1 MTAKIVRLP
10 VEKSLAASREHGWAQ
25 EKAEDLL
32 FWIQALARAGVGTEN
47 LRPLAFA
54 ATKVAA
60 YINGTEWTVEQATD
74 LLKVDP

>member
-1 MTAKIVRLP
+1 MLSAPRLSCD
-10 VEKSLAASREHGWAQ
+10 KTIS
-25 EKAEDLL
+25 
-32 FWIQALARAGVGTEN
+32 